1 MLLWPEASAS
11 LLTLRCVFPPWQPV
25 VGLLSVSALYLS
37 LHHHCESCWAVVA
50 LVT

>member
-25 VGLLSVSALYLS
+25 VGLLSVSALSLS
-37 LHHHCESCWAVVA
+37 LFIITVNLAGLLLPW
-50 LVT
+50 